1 MKTNNNNLSSLIKMV
16 INEDL
21 AKAKDNI
28 SEKLNEKLAESMGSR
43 FEEYAPTIFE
53 AKKHKKSKKAKKDWD
68 GDGKVESD
76 KDEVW
81 GSRKKAANKEGK
93 WLDEETYCEDGD
105 CGKMEDSEDVEEG
118 EEQYPEEEEGGS
130 ENEDGQEME
139 EEESSDEEDEEENG

>member
-1 MKTNNNNLSSLIKMV
+1 MKTNNTNLSSLIKMV
-16 INEDL
+16 LNENL
-21 AKAKDNI
+21 AKAKDTL

-53 AKKHKKSKKAKKDWD
+53 GKKHKKSKKAKKDWD

-105 CGKMEDSEDVEEG
+105 CGDMEDSEDVEKGQEQYEKEEEG
-118 EEQYPEEEEGGS
+118 ESEEEGG
-130 ENEDGQEME
+130 
-139 EEESSDEEDEEENG
+139 EESETEEIMDQEDEKED